1 MNPAAVR
8 LCSAEEL
15 NLEKTLTCGQCFR
28 WEKENTAWIGI
39 AGAVPARLWEENG
52 SVWLQSP
59 DPGPWRDYFDLAT
72 DYRTLAHRIE
82 EAGGYLRAAP
92 AEGRGI
98 RLLRQDPW
106 ETLCSFL
113 LSQCNNIPRIRKIL
127 EVLCRNFGR
136 KIRWEGR
143 TYCAFPEPE
152 VLAAQTPET
161 LAPLRCGYR
170 AEYLLDAAEKTAGGA
185 VELEKLR
192 EVPTEQARACLRTIR
207 GVGTKVADCV
217 CLYGLG
223 HRDAFPVDVWIRRAL
238 QEHFP
243 PDFDPSRLGPAAGL
257 AQQYLFYFRRVE
269 KKEPRQTDG
278 SGKNPDRKNWEK

>member
-1 MNPAAVR
+1 MLRGGTESGKDSDLRTVLSLGKREYGLDRHRGRGAGKALGGKRERLAA
-8 LCSAEEL
+8 
-15 NLEKTLTCGQCFR
+15 K
-28 WEKENTAWIGI
+28 
-39 AGAVPARLWEENG
+39 
-52 SVWLQSP
+52 
-59 DPGPWRDYFDLAT
+59 PGPRPLAGLFRPC
-72 DYRTLAHRIE
+72 D
-82 EAGGYLRAAP
+82 

>member
-82 EAGGYLRAAP
+82 EAGGYLRAAA

-113 LSQCNNIPRIRKIL
+113 LSQCNNIPRIRKFWKCSAAISA
-127 EVLCRNFGR
+127 GR
-136 KIRWEGR
+136 YAGRDGR
-143 TYCAFPEPE
+143 TARFRSRRFSPRRRRRHWPRCAADTGRSICWMRRRKQP
-152 VLAAQTPET
+152 AAQ
-161 LAPLRCGYR
+161 
-170 AEYLLDAAEKTAGGA
+170 
-185 VELEKLR
+185 
-192 EVPTEQARACLRTIR
+192 
-207 GVGTKVADCV
+207 
-217 CLYGLG
+217 
-223 HRDAFPVDVWIRRAL
+223 
-238 QEHFP
+238 
-243 PDFDPSRLGPAAGL
+243 
-257 AQQYLFYFRRVE
+257 
-269 KKEPRQTDG
+269 
-278 SGKNPDRKNWEK
+278 

>member
-82 EAGGYLRAAP
+82 EAGGYLRAAA

-136 KIRWEGR
+136 KIMEVEGHKGQS
-143 TYCAFPEPE
+143 EDDSE
-152 VLAAQTPET
+152 DQ
-161 LAPLRCGYR
+161 
-170 AEYLLDAAEKTAGGA
+170 
-185 VELEKLR
+185 
-192 EVPTEQARACLRTIR
+192 
-207 GVGTKVADCV
+207 
-217 CLYGLG
+217 CLY
-223 HRDAFPVDVWIRRAL
+223 P
-238 QEHFP
+238 
-243 PDFDPSRLGPAAGL
+243 
-257 AQQYLFYFRRVE
+257 
-269 KKEPRQTDG
+269 
-278 SGKNPDRKNWEK
+278 